1 MYDLLNVDC
10 FTSSEKYFT
19 SKCWIMKNW
28 GNLSETMEFLILQGT
43 RGEKYFGRHCSE
55 KKYPPLKKTSVDDD
69 LQQVIEE
76 RWRKLC
82 FEDGI
87 IKIPDSVE
95 MTVSWEKAFHSF
107 PDTRI
112 KVGRFFK
119 SLLSNIWKLYLT
131 TLFFHRKL
139 SEITCLIGSFTLSQ
153 HLKKSQSHLANIY
166 CHTSPGWF

>member
-1 MYDLLNVDC
+1 
-10 FTSSEKYFT
+10 
-19 SKCWIMKNW
+19 
-28 GNLSETMEFLILQGT
+28 MEFLILQGT

-119 SLLSNIWKLYLT
+119 RPCLLTDQNGMSNSDRGPTIDASY
-131 TLFFHRKL
+131 HV
-139 SEITCLIGSFTLSQ
+139 SE
-153 HLKKSQSHLANIY
+153 
-166 CHTSPGWF
+166 